1 MEDLLLIDI
10 PDFSVEYE
18 SNMRCGY
25 SSKKAREN
33 LRKALERASK
43 GYCMYCYKRI
53 VVDGNRQGH
62 LEHAIEKDFSFK
74 TLLSAIAL
82 SVLCTSLLYLFIY
95 AIFNSSRKR
104 RLQSKNS
111 SPSVHNGDAAS
122 SHKLQSPPSPT
133 NCKVSIRVNDAVHHK
148 KFGLGVI
155 KKVDG
160 QIFTVQFDHNEKEF
174 TAPNIFDS
182 GDMINFNSLNRDN
195 KNL

>member
-1 MEDLLLIDI
+1 MGKQQAINNGYRVC
-10 PDFSVEYE
+10 S
-18 SNMRCGY
+18 RCAGY
-25 SSKKAREN
+25 SNEMI
-33 LRKALERASK
+33 EVT
-43 GYCMYCYKRI
+43 YTKR
-53 VVDGNRQGH
+53 V
-62 LEHAIEKDFSFK
+62 AIEKDFSFK

-111 SPSVHNGDAAS
+111 SPSVHNGDTAS
-122 SHKLQSPPSPT
+122 SHNLQSPPSPT